1 MPDGRLLRRAR
12 IVRPMNMKVPMGAGG
27 PVIAL
32 LLVWVY
38 AQMQG
43 AEFGWL
49 FLTLAVVFAVAGT
62 LWPDRFTGPRG
73 GF

>member
-1 MPDGRLLRRAR
+1 LRGAR
-12 IVRPMNMKVPMGAGG
+12 IVVPMNMKFPMAAGG

-38 AQMQG
+38 SQMQG
-43 AEFGWL
+43 AEFSWL
-49 FLTLAVVFAVAGT
+49 FLVLATVFAVAGT
-62 LWPDRFTGPRG
+62 LWPSRFTGHGG

>member
-1 MPDGRLLRRAR
+1 
-12 IVRPMNMKVPMGAGG
+12 MNMKFPMAAGG

-38 AQMQG
+38 AQTQG

-49 FLTLAVVFAVAGT
+49 FLVLAVVFAVAGT
-62 LWPDRFTGPRG
+62 LWPDHFSGQG
-73 GF
+73 GSL